1 MFIIHP
7 QEITNCI
14 GVEPYKINTKYVI
27 TPHIG
32 MSTIFNSNNVDAQD
46 QIFFTHEFHSLL
58 QKMNNER
65 CLLFNDV
72 VFKIKQN
79 PNEPLHLFII
89 THVGKSK
96 TFMLMLLIQGLFYY
110 YNKHP

>member
-1 MFIIHP
+1 
-7 QEITNCI
+7 
-14 GVEPYKINTKYVI
+14 
-27 TPHIG
+27 
-32 MSTIFNSNNVDAQD
+32 
-46 QIFFTHEFHSLL
+46 
-58 QKMNNER
+58 MNNER